1 VPNWQRFD
9 EQSVNGEGGTNPGFA
24 SVETVLHRRQVPMNF
39 PIPIKAIVIDLD
51 GTLLNTAPDL
61 AHAAELMM
69 AELGRPCPSLETIQT
84 YIGNGVSRLVKRVLT
99 GQMDAEPDPGMFER
113 ALDIYQKYYG
123 QHVADQSRPFAG
135 VVEGLEAM
143 KAAGFRLA
151 CITNKA
157 EQFTVPLLKST
168 ELFKYFDLV
177 LSGDTLPKRK
187 PDPLPLLHAARHFG
201 VDIGEVLLIG
211 DSLNDTQAARAAG
224 CPVFCVPYGYNRG
237 RPVTE
242 LDLDAVV
249 PSLIEAS
256 RLLVRAA

>member
-1 VPNWQRFD
+1 
-9 EQSVNGEGGTNPGFA
+9 
-24 SVETVLHRRQVPMNF
+24 MNF
-39 PIPIKAIVIDLD
+39 PISIRVVVIDLD
-51 GTLLNTAPDL
+51 GTLLDTAPDL

-69 AELGRPCPSLETIQT
+69 AELGRPCPSLEAIQT

-99 GQMDAEPDPGMFER
+99 GQMDAEPEP
-113 ALDIYQKYYG
+113 ALFDKALAVYQKYYG
-123 QHVADQSRPFAG
+123 QHIADQSRPFAG

-143 KAAGFRLA
+143 RAAGFHLA

-157 EQFTVPLLKST
+157 EQFTHPLLKAT
-168 ELFKYFDLV
+168 GLFNYFELI
-177 LSGDTLPKRK
+177 LSGDTLPRRK

-201 VDIGEVLLIG
+201 VDISQVVLIG

-249 PSLIEAS
+249 PTLVEAS
-256 RLLVRAA
+256 KLLAMAA

>member
-1 VPNWQRFD
+1 MTKP
-9 EQSVNGEGGTNPGFA
+9 T
-24 SVETVLHRRQVPMNF
+24 F
-39 PIPIKAIVIDLD
+39 PLRLKAVVIDLD

-61 AHAAELMM
+61 AEAATRMAAEL
-69 AELGRPCPSLETIQT
+69 ALPPVELATVTT

-99 GQMDAEPDPGMFER
+99 RDMDANPDP
-113 ALDIYQKYYG
+113 ALFAKALPIYEKHYAE
-123 QHVADQSRPFAG
+123 VVSRESRPFPG

-157 EQFTVPLLKST
+157 EKFTVPLLKDT
-168 ELFKYFDLV
+168 GLFDYFELI

-187 PDPLPLLHAARHFG
+187 PDPMPLQHACKHFG
-201 VDIGEVLLIG
+201 IEASELLLIG

-224 CPVFCVPYGYNRG
+224 SHVFCVPYGYNRG
-237 RPVTE
+237 RSVEE

-249 PSLIEAS
+249 PSLLEATK
-256 RLLVRAA
+256 LMVKI